1 MWFRI
6 EFLNG
11 EYEKKKSVEALNEL
25 EVWSFINSVN
35 RGINIFAQKESA
47 CGLMDM
53 ACAYGARDSRF
64 EPSRSEIVIPEGSRT
79 QIRLWFQMESGEQDQ
94 QDWLGEWQNGKEK
107 TKRLHE
113 LEFKIE
119 MDQILKESD
128 PEEVDVEGDH
138 KGPELERNDV
148 EVELESPK

>member
-1 MWFRI
+1 
-6 EFLNG
+6 
-11 EYEKKKSVEALNEL
+11 
-25 EVWSFINSVN
+25 
-35 RGINIFAQKESA
+35 
-47 CGLMDM
+47 
-53 ACAYGARDSRF
+53 
-64 EPSRSEIVIPEGSRT
+64 
-79 QIRLWFQMESGEQDQ
+79 
-94 QDWLGEWQNGKEK
+94 
-107 TKRLHE
+107 LHE